1 MIARFQRFIK
11 ALFGSKPKGH
21 AYTVNGWA
29 RRADGTY
36 RHPDCPDIEVY
47 RGAGF
52 WVWQEVGDE
61 STAQRYP
68 SLRAAIGQKESS

>member
-1 MIARFQRFIK
+1 MMARCVRFIK

-29 RRADGTY
+29 RREDGTY
-36 RHPDCPDIEVY
+36 RHPDYPDVEIY

-52 WVWQEVGDE
+52 WIRQKIADE
-61 STAQRYP
+61 STAQHFP
-68 SLRAAIGQKESS
+68 SLRAAIGY